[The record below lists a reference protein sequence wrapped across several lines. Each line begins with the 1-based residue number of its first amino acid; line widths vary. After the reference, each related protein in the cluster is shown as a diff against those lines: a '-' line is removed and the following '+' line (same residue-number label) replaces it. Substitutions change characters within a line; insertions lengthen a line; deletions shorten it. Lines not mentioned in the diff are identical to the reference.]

1 MLSFLRHTVSTMFV
15 FSWFSSTTWTLL
27 VLCFTLLLLYGIW
40 PYRFFK
46 KLGIPGPRPLP
57 FMGTLMYFRKGIHVF
72 DRECQAKYGD
82 VWGLYESRL
91 PVLMVSDPDMIKSVM
106 VKECFSTFTN
116 RRENTVG
123 GPFEE
128 AITVVKD
135 ERWKRIRSSLS
146 PCFTSGRMK
155 QVYPIVAR
163 YADRLVEK
171 LGQNNA
177 DDPVDVKQFVA
188 PYSLDVVTSASF
200 GVEADSIN
208 NPDDPT
214 AVNVKKVI
222 NFKLWPLLLSMIL
235 PFGAQ
240 LVKLLKIEIMPQL
253 SVDYFFNIIKSFKDQ
268 RSAEDSSRA
277 DFLQVMVQSEIPDI
291 KNGQEQPS
299 KGLTEQEILSQAF
312 IFIFGGYETTSTTIS
327 FILYN
332 LATNPDAMH
341 VLQEELDANL
351 DRDAPVSYEDLLRL
365 QYLDQVISESMRFI
379 PTVPRLDRTCKKTT
393 QLHGVTVPEGT
404 LVGIPVAMLHKDPR
418 FWSSPELF
426 RPERFSKDSGEEV
439 NPYVYMPFGLGP
451 RNCVGMR
458 YAVLVVKMVIVRL
471 LQHYTLETCRDTMIP
486 MEFDWKFQPTKPIK
500 LNFVPRRH
508 SSRSEGEIPSNS

>member
-1 MLSFLRHTVSTMFV
+1 MFV
-15 FSWFSSTTWTLL
+15 FSWFSATTWTLL

-57 FMGTLMYFRKGIHVF
+57 FMGTLMYFRKGIDVF

-82 VWGLYESRL
+82 VWGLYDGRS

-106 VKECFSTFTN
+106 VKECYSTFTN
-116 RRENTVG
+116 RREDTLG
-123 GPFEE
+123 GPFKD

-177 DDPVDVKQFVA
+177 DDPVDVKQYVVILSRRVRDNSSMSRRFFASARRFVA

-200 GVEADSIN
+200 GVEADSTN

-214 AVNVKKVI
+214 VVNVKKVI

-379 PTVPRLDRTCKKTT
+379 PTAPRLERTCKKTT

-404 LVGIPVAMLHKDPR
+404 LVGIPVSLLHKDPR

-426 RPERFSKDSGEEV
+426 RPER
-439 NPYVYMPFGLGP
+439 
-451 RNCVGMR
+451 
-458 YAVLVVKMVIVRL
+458 
-471 LQHYTLETCRDTMIP
+471 
-486 MEFDWKFQPTKPIK
+486 
-500 LNFVPRRH
+500 
-508 SSRSEGEIPSNS
+508 